1 MWGCS
6 TIQRVNSCNDQLVSQ
21 SNYARTK
28 NSHKERSPSEGK
40 GANGAGGINLVPIL
54 KGIKRVNARD
64 KKHPLVIEPKS
75 TKQGVQNVLEVLQ
88 GKNGDENWKGN
99 VKPQQLGEIAQV
111 GLVVEREMK
120 EIKNK
125 TPMKRAGKYLR
136 GIVEETEMIKHL
148 TQKLRKREGIVN
160 TSPRNAGAGEGQRG
174 KIAVEK
180 KGKQKKGPI
189 SMAMFSF

>member
-75 TKQGVQNVLEVLQ
+75 TKQGV
-88 GKNGDENWKGN
+88 
-99 VKPQQLGEIAQV
+99 
-111 GLVVEREMK
+111 
-120 EIKNK
+120 
-125 TPMKRAGKYLR
+125 
-136 GIVEETEMIKHL
+136 
-148 TQKLRKREGIVN
+148 
-160 TSPRNAGAGEGQRG
+160 
-174 KIAVEK
+174 
-180 KGKQKKGPI
+180 
-189 SMAMFSF
+189 